1 MGVEGRFSVL
11 SPTLGGFKLVLG
23 GLSPELGGLS
33 LDRGGLNIGLP
44 TFLGGVSPAEKEL
57 GPVVLRLLPIVVL
70 TEDCFLMFWM
80 EELRESL
87 GFT

>member
-11 SPTLGGFKLVLG
+11 SPTLGGFKPVLG

-80 EELRESL
+80 DELKESL